1 MKRIFYGGFALWL
14 IAILAVVIRYPQNNL
29 VPGRMLLY
37 MLVWVGILGTIKIT
51 LSCMEGVFR
60 RKGLNVEKIS
70 RTGFVCYVILY
81 GVILYI
87 VSVLLRSYPVTDYG
101 NVYHTA
107 YSLATGQTVEDW
119 TYFSMWTNN
128 LGNLS
133 ILTFLMKIG
142 LFIGFEDP
150 FYFVLAV
157 NVLQVMAVLVSLFY
171 LSGRLFPKPDKKLST
186 QWLTAAC
193 FTLWTPVWAST
204 KGFYSDQL
212 SFGGSII
219 AVALILYACN
229 RNKTTAG
236 ENVAKKFSGSKWL
249 LIALAGFIWGISI
262 SAKATAGVGVIA
274 LTIVAFWSGK
284 HKTHW
289 REALVLLLT
298 IVLGVGILS
307 AHAKTYPSV
316 ADEYRLKT
324 PTEYWI
330 AMGLVGDGTYKDN
343 AYLIRKCN
351 FSQTID
357 ERRDVCRVVI
367 KDNWTNLFDK
377 DHVMSKTS
385 VIFGAGDISP
395 TDHIYPEKESI
406 LWHWVYWEGDYYWK
420 YACLSTGFFFAVLL
434 LLFVGTLREA
444 FRTNKQ
450 EDKNLP
456 FLIYLVI
463 FGLFLFLMLWE
474 AQNKQLY
481 NHISWMTLGLVA
493 GLESLEDCVIIATD
507 KLRGKG
513 RGNAGK

>member
-1 MKRIFYGGFALWL
+1 MKNIFYGGFALWL
-14 IAILAVVIRYPQNNL
+14 ITILAVVIRYPQNNL
-29 VPGRMLLY
+29 IPGKMFLY
-37 MLVWVGILGTIKIT
+37 TLVWVGILGAIKIT
-51 LSCMEGVFR
+51 LSYVEGWIQ
-60 RKGLNVEKIS
+60 RKGLNREKIS

-81 GVILYI
+81 GVLLYI
-87 VSVLLRSYPVTDYG
+87 VSLIMRSYPVTDYG

-150 FYFVLAV
+150 FYFVLGV
-157 NVLQVMAVLVSLFY
+157 NVLQVVAVLVSLFY
-171 LSGRLFPKPDKKLST
+171 LSGQVFAKPDKKIST
-186 QWLTAAC
+186 QWLTAVC
-193 FTLWTPVWAST
+193 FTLWTPVWTST
-204 KGFYSDQL
+204 KAFYSDQL

-219 AVALILYACN
+219 AMALILYACN
-229 RNKTTAG
+229 RNT
-236 ENVAKKFSGSKWL
+236 KKRFSGTKWL

-274 LTIVAFWSGK
+274 LAIVTVWAGG

-289 REALVLLLT
+289 KEALILFAT
-298 IVLGVGILS
+298 MVLGVSILS

-357 ERRDVCRVVI
+357 ERRDVCRIII

-377 DHVMSKTS
+377 DHVTKKTS

-395 TDHIYPEKESI
+395 TDHIYPEKESV
-406 LWHWVYWEGDYYWK
+406 LWHFVYWEGDYYWK

-434 LLFVGTLREA
+434 LLFVGALRET
-444 FRTNKQ
+444 FRTGKQ
-450 EDKNLP
+450 ENRNLL
-456 FLIYLVI
+456 FMIYLVI

-481 NHISWMTLGLVA
+481 NHISWMTLGMVA
-493 GLESLEDCVIIATD
+493 GLESLEDCAIIAAD
-507 KLRGKG
+507 KLRRKG
-513 RGNAGK
+513 QCNAGK